1 MHCHQF
7 TQTNLSMDDISKL
20 ENAHRDVIVEI
31 KTLKNKVKKLII
43 SEETFKCDDDRT
55 KYYSALPNF
64 AFLMAVFE
72 IVSPDL
78 VQTPCSALISSNNSC

>member
-20 ENAHRDVIVEI
+20 ENAHRDVTVEI
-31 KTLKNKVKKLII
+31 KTLKNKVKKLTI

-55 KYYSALPNF
+55 KY
-64 AFLMAVFE
+64 
-72 IVSPDL
+72 
-78 VQTPCSALISSNNSC
+78 